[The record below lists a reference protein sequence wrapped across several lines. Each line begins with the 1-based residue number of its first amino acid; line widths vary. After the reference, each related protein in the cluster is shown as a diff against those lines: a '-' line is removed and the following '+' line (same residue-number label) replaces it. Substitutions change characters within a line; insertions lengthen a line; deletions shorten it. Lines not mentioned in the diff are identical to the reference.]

1 MKTFTKYTLIQI
13 PGWALGAFILYWFW
27 SWSWMTYWPA
37 IGFFL
42 LWVAKDFIIYPF
54 VRIGYETNTKSVVEH
69 LVGMRGI
76 AKEHLNPKGYV
87 EVRAELWEAE
97 IEPGGKPIFPGSP
110 IQVTGV
116 KGRRLIVLNDAPQ

>member
-1 MKTFTKYTLIQI
+1 
-13 PGWALGAFILYWFW
+13 
-27 SWSWMTYWPA
+27 MTYWPA

-110 IQVTGV
+110 IQVKGV

>member
-1 MKTFTKYTLIQI
+1 MKTFTKYILIQI
-13 PGWALGAFILYWFW
+13 PGWALGAFLIYWFW
-27 SWSWMTYWPA
+27 KSSWINHWPA

-76 AKEHLNPKGYV
+76 AKEHLNPTGYV
-87 EVRAELWEAE
+87 EVGAELWEAE
-97 IEPGGKPIFPGSP
+97 IEPGGKPIF
-110 IQVTGV
+110 
-116 KGRRLIVLNDAPQ
+116 L